1 MSSLDKLASQLVEKG
16 GSDLHIAAG
25 SPPMMRVDGDLVS
38 YGEEQLTADLTRKL
52 VYEILTKEQVERFEE
67 DLELDMS
74 FGIEGLGRFR
84 TNVFMQRNAV
94 GAVLRVIPQETIPF
108 AELGLPREACERI
121 CGLGKGLVLVTGAT
135 GSGKSTTLS
144 SMVDHINSSRSEH
157 IMTIE
162 DPIEYIHSNKG
173 CLVNQREVGAD
184 THGFQN
190 ALRTALRQDPDIIMV
205 GEIRD
210 QETISAALTIAETGH
225 LTFATLHT
233 NSVVQTVNRVVD
245 VFPAHQQAQ
254 VRTQLSFTLEAIFC
268 QQLVPREGG
277 RGRVLAAEVL
287 IATPAV
293 RALVREEKV
302 HQLESVVQ
310 TGVRL
315 GMRTM
320 NQSLLDHCGKG
331 RISLKNALRYSSTP
345 EEIERLY
352 KKSGGVCV

>member
-1 MSSLDKLASQLVEKG
+1 MLSLDKLASQLVEKG

-25 SPPMMRVDGDLVS
+25 SPPMMRVDGSLVP
-38 YGEEQLTADLTRKL
+38 YGEELLNADLTKKL
-52 VYEILTKEQVERFEE
+52 VYEILTIEQVERFEE
-67 DLELDMS
+67 DLELDLS

-108 AELGLPREACERI
+108 AELGLPRAACERV

-162 DPIEYIHSNKG
+162 DPIEYIHPNKG
-173 CLVNQREVGAD
+173 CLVNQREVGTD

-233 NSVVQTVNRVVD
+233 NSAVQTVNRVID

-268 QQLVPREGG
+268 QQLVPREGE

-302 HQLESVVQ
+302 HQLESVIQ

-315 GMRTM
+315 GMKTM
-320 NQSLLDHCGKG
+320 NQSLLEHCEKG
-331 RISLKNALRYSSTP
+331 RISFTNAMRYSSTP

>member
-1 MSSLDKLASQLVEKG
+1 MLSLEKLAGQLVEKG

-25 SPPMMRVDGDLVS
+25 SPPMMRVDGRLTP
-38 YGEEQLTADLTRKL
+38 YGESPLTAGLTRKL
-52 VYEILTKEQVERFEE
+52 VYEILNKEQVERFEE

-84 TNVFMQRNAV
+84 TNVFMQRDAV
-94 GAVLRVIPQETIPF
+94 GAVLRVIPQGTLPF
-108 AELGLPREACERI
+108 TELGLPRDACERI

-144 SMVDHINSSRSEH
+144 SMVDHINSTRNEH

-162 DPIEYIHSNKG
+162 DPIEYLHPNKG
-173 CLVNQREVGAD
+173 CLVNQREVGSD
-184 THGFQN
+184 THGFHN
-190 ALRTALRQDPDIIMV
+190 ALRTALRQDPDIIMI

-233 NSVVQTVNRVVD
+233 NSVVQTVNRVID

-254 VRTQLSFTLEAIFC
+254 VRIQFSLTLEAVFC
-268 QQLVPREGG
+268 QQLVPRRNA
-277 RGRVLAAEVL
+277 RGRVLATEVL

-293 RALVREEKV
+293 RSLVREEKV

-310 TGVRL
+310 TGARL
-315 GMRTM
+315 GMKTM
-320 NQSLLDHCGKG
+320 NQSLLEHCMEG
-331 RISLKNALRYSSTP
+331 RISFKNAMRYSSTP
-345 EEIERLY
+345 EEIARLY

>member
-1 MSSLDKLASQLVEKG
+1 MLSLELLAKQLVERE

-25 SPPMMRVDGDLVS
+25 SPPMMRIDGRLLPA
-38 YGEEQLTADLTRKL
+38 GEEKLSAEVTRKL
-52 VYEILTKEQVERFEE
+52 VYGILNSEQVERFEE
-67 DLELDMS
+67 ELELDMS

-84 TNVFMQRNAV
+84 TNVFMQREAV
-94 GAVLRVIPQETIPF
+94 GSVLRVIPQETIPF
-108 AELGLPREACERI
+108 AQLGLPSQACERI
-121 CGLGKGLVLVTGAT
+121 CNLRKGLVLVTGAT

-144 SMVDHINSSRSEH
+144 SMVDHINASRTEH

-162 DPIEYIHSNKG
+162 DPIEFIHQNKG
-173 CLVNQREVGAD
+173 CLVNQREVGSD

-190 ALRTALRQDPDIIMV
+190 ALRTALRQDPDVIMV

-268 QQLVPREGG
+268 QQLVPRDGE
-277 RGRVLAAEVL
+277 RGSVLAAEVL
-287 IATPAV
+287 MATPAA
-293 RALVREEKV
+293 RALVREDKV

-310 TGVRL
+310 TGGRL

-320 NQSLLDHCGKG
+320 NQSLLEHCNDGQ
-331 RISLKNALRYSSTP
+331 ISFKNALRYSPTP
-345 EEIERLY
+345 DDIERMY

>member
-25 SPPMMRVDGDLVS
+25 SPPMMRVDGDLVP

-144 SMVDHINSSRSEH
+144 SMVDHINASRSEH

-162 DPIEYIHSNKG
+162 DPIEYIHPNKG
-173 CLVNQREVGAD
+173 CLVNQREVGTD

-268 QQLVPREGG
+268 QQLVPRANGK
-277 RGRVLAAEVL
+277 GRVLAAEVL
-287 IATPAV
+287 MATAAM
-293 RALVREEKV
+293 RALVREDKV

-310 TGVRL
+310 TGGRL

-320 NQSLLDHCGKG
+320 NQSLLEHCKKG
-331 RISLKNALRYSSTP
+331 RISFKDAMRYSASP
-345 EEIERLY
+345 DEVERLY
-352 KKSGGVCV
+352 NKSGGVCV